1 MINISEPKLVER
13 GEQHYV
19 AIRKFVTMAEIGPT
33 LPPLIGDVFAWLAE
47 KGIQPSGA
55 AFWRYNVVEMDK
67 KLEIDVA
74 VPVASAVKDTVKG
87 EGEIIA
93 DVLPAGTYALM
104 LHTGHPDE
112 LEEAT
117 ANLLA
122 WAEKKDIQWKMN
134 GERWGGR
141 VEWYYSEPDIEP
153 DMTKWETELAFLT
166 A

>member
-1 MINISEPKLVER
+1 MINITEPKLVER
-13 GEQHYV
+13 SEQHYV
-19 AIRKFVTMAEIGPT
+19 AIRKLVTMAEIGPI
-33 LPPLIGDVFAWLAE
+33 LPPLSDDVFAWLIE

-55 AFWRYNVVEMDK
+55 VFWRYNVVEMDK

-74 VPVASAVKDTVKG
+74 VPIASAVKGDG
-87 EGEIIA
+87 QIIA
-93 DVLPAGTYALM
+93 DMLPAGRYATM
-104 LHTGHPDE
+104 LHTGHPSE

-122 WAEKKDIQWKMN
+122 WAEKNNIQWKMN

-141 VEWYYSEPDIEP
+141 VEWYYSGPDTEP
-153 DMTKWETELAFLT
+153 DMSKWETELAFLT

>member
-1 MINISEPKLVER
+1 MINITEPKLVER
-13 GEQHYV
+13 SEQHYV
-19 AIRKFVTMAEIGPT
+19 VIRKLVTMAEIGPT
-33 LPPLIGDVFAWLAE
+33 LPRLSDDVFAWLAE

-55 AFWRYNVVEMDK
+55 VFWRYNVVEMDK

-74 VPVASAVKDTVKG
+74 VPVASAVKGDG
-87 EGEIIA
+87 QIIA
-93 DVLPAGTYALM
+93 DVLPAGRYATM
-104 LHTGHPDE
+104 LHTGHPAE

-122 WAEKKDIQWKMN
+122 WAEKNNIQWKMN

-141 VEWYYSEPDIEP
+141 VEWYYSDPAIEP

>member
-1 MINISEPKLVER
+1 MINITEPKLVER
-13 GEQHYV
+13 SEQHYV
-19 AIRKFVTMAEIGPT
+19 AIRKLVTMAEIGPI
-33 LPPLIGDVFAWLAE
+33 LPPLSDDVFAWLAE

-55 AFWRYNVVEMDK
+55 VFWRYNVVEMDK

-74 VPVASAVKDTVKG
+74 VPIASAVKGDG
-87 EGEIIA
+87 QIIA
-93 DVLPAGTYALM
+93 DVLPAGRYATM
-104 LHTGHPDE
+104 LHTGHPSE

-122 WAEKKDIQWKMN
+122 WAEKNNIQWKMN

-141 VEWYYSEPDIEP
+141 VEWYYSGPDTEP
-153 DMTKWETELAFLT
+153 DMSKWETELAFLT

>member
-1 MINISEPKLVER
+1 MINITEPQLVDR

-55 AFWRYNVVEMDK
+55 AFWRYNVVDMEK

-74 VPVASAVKDTVKG
+74 VPVASPVKG
-87 EGEIIA
+87 DGQIIA
-93 DVLPAGTYALM
+93 DVLPAGRYAVM
-104 LHTGHPDE
+104 LHTGHPAE

-122 WAEKKDIQWKMN
+122 WAEKNNVQWKMN

-141 VEWYYSEPDIEP
+141 VEWYYSDPDIEP

-166 A
+166 D

>member
-1 MINISEPKLVER
+1 MINITEPKLVER
-13 GEQHYV
+13 SEQHYV
-19 AIRKFVTMAEIGPT
+19 AIRKLVSMAEIGPT
-33 LPPLIGDVFAWLAE
+33 LPPLSDDVFAWLAG
-47 KGIQPSGA
+47 KRIQPSGA
-55 AFWRYNVVEMDK
+55 VFWRYNVVEMDT

-74 VPVASAVKDTVKG
+74 VPVASAVKVDG
-87 EGEIIA
+87 QIIA
-93 DVLPAGTYALM
+93 DILPAGRYATM
-104 LHTGHPDE
+104 LHTGHPAE

-122 WAEKKDIQWKMN
+122 WAEKNNIQWKMN

-141 VEWYYSEPDIEP
+141 VEWYFSDPSIEP

>member
-1 MINISEPKLVER
+1 MINITEPKLVER
-13 GEQHYV
+13 SEQHYV
-19 AIRKFVTMAEIGPT
+19 AIRKLVTMAEIGPT
-33 LPPLIGDVFAWLAE
+33 LPRLSDDVFAWLAE

-55 AFWRYNVVEMDK
+55 VFWRYNVVEMDK

-74 VPVASAVKDTVKG
+74 VPVASAVKGDG
-87 EGEIIA
+87 QIIA
-93 DVLPAGTYALM
+93 DVLPAGRYATM
-104 LHTGHPDE
+104 LHTGHPAE

-122 WAEKKDIQWKMN
+122 WAEKNSIQWKMN

-141 VEWYYSEPDIEP
+141 VEWYYSDPAVEPDV
-153 DMTKWETELAFLT
+153 TKWETELAFLT

>member
-1 MINISEPKLVER
+1 MINITEPKLVER
-13 GEQHYV
+13 PEQHYV
-19 AIRKFVTMAEIGPT
+19 AIRKLVTMAEIGLT
-33 LPPLIGDVFAWLAE
+33 LSPLSDDVFAWLAQ
-47 KGIQPSGA
+47 KGIKPAGA
-55 AFWRYNVVEMDK
+55 VFWRYNVVEMDK

-74 VPVASAVKDTVKG
+74 VPVASPVEG

-117 ANLLA
+117 AKLLD
-122 WAEKKDIQWKMN
+122 WANKNNIQWKMN

-141 VEWYYSEPDIEP
+141 VEWYYSDPEIEP
-153 DMTKWETELAFLT
+153 DMTKWKTELAFLT

>member
-1 MINISEPKLVER
+1 MINITEPKLVDR
-13 GEQHYV
+13 NEQHYV
-19 AIRKFVTMAEIGPT
+19 AIRKLVTMAEIGPI
-33 LPPLIGDVFAWLAE
+33 LPPLSDDVFAWLAE

-55 AFWRYNVVEMDK
+55 VFWRYNVVEMDK

-74 VPVASAVKDTVKG
+74 VPVASPVKVDG
-87 EGEIIA
+87 QIIA
-93 DVLPAGTYALM
+93 DVLPAGRYAIM
-104 LHTGHPDE
+104 LHTGHPAE

-122 WAEKKDIQWKMN
+122 WAEKNNIQWKMN

-141 VEWYYSEPDIEP
+141 VEWYYSDPAIEP
-153 DMTKWETELAFLT
+153 NMTKWETELAFLT

>member
-1 MINISEPKLVER
+1 MINITEPKLVDR
-13 GEQHYV
+13 DEQHYV
-19 AIRKFVTMAEIGPT
+19 AIRKLVTMAEIGPI
-33 LPPLIGDVFAWLAE
+33 LPPLSDDVFAWLAE

-55 AFWRYNVVEMDK
+55 VFWRYNVVEMEK

-74 VPVASAVKDTVKG
+74 VPVASAVKGDG
-87 EGEIIA
+87 QIIA
-93 DVLPAGTYALM
+93 DILPAGRYAIM
-104 LHTGHPDE
+104 LHTGHPAE

-122 WAEKKDIQWKMN
+122 WAEKNNIQWKMN

-141 VEWYYSEPDIEP
+141 VEWYYSDPAIEP

>member
-1 MINISEPKLVER
+1 MINITEPKLVDR
-13 GEQHYV
+13 NEQHYV
-19 AIRKFVTMAEIGPT
+19 AIRKLVTMAEIGPI
-33 LPPLIGDVFAWLAE
+33 LPPLSDDVFAWLAE

-55 AFWRYNVVEMDK
+55 VFWRYNVVEMDK

-74 VPVASAVKDTVKG
+74 VPVASAVNGDG
-87 EGEIIA
+87 QIIA
-93 DVLPAGTYALM
+93 DILPAGRYAIM
-104 LHTGHPDE
+104 LHTGHPAE

-122 WAEKKDIQWKMN
+122 WAEKNNIQWKMN

-141 VEWYYSEPDIEP
+141 VEWYYSDPAIEP